1 MLKLCLSLSDQRRK
15 PHGVWNKR
23 AVGFVSWQPAPAL
36 RLWICLVMAL
46 KLPEETQE
54 AGPSAAMAVKV
65 PLCVDREQHWELGW
79 KASVVRSGSLGEI
92 QPAGCPFRTS
102 ACFIQTA
109 IHPSAHLFFFLVLFI
124 FGLITLCRSFAGK
137 REKGNWLGVKRKAGL
152 ILLFKSCRRL
162 WQKPVK
168 NFQRAF
174 LWNSEQSSE
183 VVRPAGGASAAEI

>member
-1 MLKLCLSLSDQRRK
+1 MPVTVRSEAQAPRGLKQESSRLCLLAACTSAPFVNLPGNGPEITRGNPGSGPQRSY
-15 PHGVWNKR
+15 G
-23 AVGFVSWQPAPAL
+23 S
-36 RLWICLVMAL
+36 
-46 KLPEETQE
+46 E
-54 AGPSAAMAVKV
+54 GPSVCGPRTA
-65 PLCVDREQHWELGW
+65 LGTGM
-79 KASVVRSGSLGEI
+79 KGFSRQVRQSWGD
-92 QPAGCPFRTS
+92 S
-102 ACFIQTA
+102 ACWVSFQNLSLLYSDSY
-109 IHPSAHLFFFLVLFI
+109 PSISTSFFFLVLFI